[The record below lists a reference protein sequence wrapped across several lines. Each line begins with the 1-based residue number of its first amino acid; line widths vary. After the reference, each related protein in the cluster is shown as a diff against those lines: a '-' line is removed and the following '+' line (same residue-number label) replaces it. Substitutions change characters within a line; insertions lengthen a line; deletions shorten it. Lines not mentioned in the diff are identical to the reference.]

1 MRFNSKDIKDLR
13 EACLEQQRREP
24 SSVLRL
30 DRLIKKLD
38 NYHNEYCEE
47 ETFFN
52 Y

>member
-13 EACLEQQRREP
+13 EACLEQQRRDP

-38 NYHNEYCEE
+38 NYHNE
-47 ETFFN
+47 
-52 Y
+52 